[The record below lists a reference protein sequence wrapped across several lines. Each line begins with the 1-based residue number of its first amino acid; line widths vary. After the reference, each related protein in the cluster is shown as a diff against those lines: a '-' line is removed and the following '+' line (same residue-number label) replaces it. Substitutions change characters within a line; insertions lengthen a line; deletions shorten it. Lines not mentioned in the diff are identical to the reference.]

1 MNPIKLWMKRKPLVA
16 LLLVL
21 LLTVGAAF
29 CSMGVSAALASRQ
42 QTEAAAKNYTTVAI
56 PYDPEWLGR
65 TPVKSTEPRY
75 EYHDL
80 NALFSEAPVDARP
93 SPAVPLQGVIPGSL
107 PVKASDFDTD
117 MRGFE
122 MPEWAYEA
130 CVLAVRCDKVTD
142 QSYDREYFQYD
153 PSTGE
158 ETVLFS
164 QYVKTYS
171 YKFTVVKPLCVPE
184 PSAGELPLT
193 DEIDEVWS
201 NICREDGSP
210 VFEEGKTYLLWGRLH
225 SWRKFAAS
233 FYSED
238 VELLSTFNFLCE
250 SEDQFENNIISA
262 EQKVIWAIKKGDIP
276 MAVEYSGSVEDF
288 LQSEAGKPW
297 QELIEAAERNHHSVK
312 VLATDSVESLAPF
325 CVRQD
330 QLLEG
335 RYYTPEEAQARAKVC
350 LVPAKWAEKN
360 GVKVGDTIPI
370 SIYAPQY
377 DVVQFNANAS
387 QPGNFLVRTDQAY
400 LEYFPSYSKDD
411 TGCGG
416 DYEIIGVYSCP
427 PPEYGSLRFDPDTVI
442 LPKSTVEHAEQ
453 YITEEMTH
461 YPLLNPWLLPNG
473 TQDDLEAWLSERGLG
488 GNFLY
493 FDYGYSIAADAIEQM
508 EDNGTRLLIAG
519 LAAFVLAL
527 ALFCLLLR
535 LLTARTIRSMRL
547 LGQNPASVR
556 RCFARTISLWVFP
569 GVLLGGL
576 LSWVSFDWISRKL
589 LSETVAFDWKLAAL
603 AVIGEAVVICAVL
616 WLAAARA
623 SNAPLLQNAKSKRCR
638 DEQCSS
644 ASAETRPEQTILK
657 EKESG
662 FASIKLHSSRM
673 PDEQCSSLRQAS
685 EAAPRCK
692 QRSPYAVSWKGLITI
707 ALKNLRHRIPLA
719 LGLVLLTALL
729 FSGGSLL
736 RFLQRSQEKAVE
748 AMTARTPI
756 TCVVTNASGTKT
768 EGIGVFS
775 APFAQMLQ
783 GLRRERGCTID
794 DYVTDLQLSAREK
807 LDAPAETELIRA
819 NCTEVLEPELKLE
832 FDEGWDGSCLAGT
845 ELVCCVSE
853 ELLALADENGSITL
867 NRSFD
872 RPPVTL
878 RIVGRVYGGK
888 KLVVCPFDAQLI
900 PGSSEAFQL
909 DRCRF
914 TISDARLLDEAKAA
928 FAEYFVTPGPW
939 NADDPLTAGLLIQD
953 GEFSA
958 AAAELEAHV
967 GLLGRLRTVLLI
979 LSGCLGLLIG
989 FLMNRRRLRELAVMR
1004 CLGLKRGKVL
1014 LAVAL
1019 EQLLPLIPGVGIGLC
1034 VSLVLLP
1041 DGSGLRDGALQM
1053 LLWLAGCLVC
1063 AALLTQAK
1071 PIRLMK
1077 TEE

>member
-1 MNPIKLWMKRKPLVA
+1 MNPIKLWMKRKLLVT

-21 LLTVGAAF
+21 LLTVGSAF
-29 CSMGVSAALASRQ
+29 CSVGVSAALASRQ
-42 QTEAAAKNYTTVAI
+42 QTEAAAQNYTTVAI
-56 PYDPEWLGR
+56 PYDPGWLGR
-65 TPVKSTEPRY
+65 TPVKSTDY
-75 EYHDL
+75 GFDYHDL
-80 NALFSEAPVDARP
+80 NALLAEAPVDARP
-93 SPAVPLQGVIPGSL
+93 CPAVPLQGVIPGSL

-117 MRGFE
+117 FRGYY
-122 MPEWAYEA
+122 MPEWPYEA
-130 CVLAVRCDKVTD
+130 CVLAVHCDGITD
-142 QSYDREYFQYD
+142 QSYEQEVYSY
-153 PSTGE
+153 SSGK
-158 ETVLFS
+158 ETLCYTQTMKS
-164 QYVKTYS
+164 YS
-171 YKFTVVKPLCVPE
+171 YKFTVEEALSVPE
-184 PSAGELPLT
+184 PSGKELPVNTTL
-193 DEIDEVWS
+193 DEVYS
-201 NICREDGSP
+201 DVCREDGSP

-225 SWRKFAAS
+225 VWSQNYAS
-233 FYSED
+233 FYPED
-238 VELLSTFNFLCE
+238 YVLPGFFSFLCE
-250 SEDQFENNIISA
+250 YETQYENGVISA
-262 EQKVIWAIKKGDIP
+262 DQKEIWAVKTGDIP
-276 MAVEYSGSVEDF
+276 MAVEYTGSVQEF
-288 LQSEAGKPW
+288 LQSEEGKPW
-297 QELIEAAERNHHSVK
+297 QELIAAADRNHHSVK

-335 RYYTPEEAQARAKVC
+335 RYYTPEEAQAGAKVC
-350 LVPAKWAEKN
+350 LVSAKWAEKN
-360 GVKVGDTIPI
+360 GVKVGDTVPI
-370 SIYAPQY
+370 SIYAPKY
-377 DVVQFNANAS
+377 DVSQFVAPS
-387 QPGNFLVRTDQAY
+387 DQPGLHPPKTDEAY
-400 LEYFPSYSKDD
+400 MDWFPSYSEDD
-411 TGCGG
+411 TGSGG

-473 TQDDLEAWLSERGLG
+473 TQEELEAWLTERGLG

-493 FDYGYSIAADAIEQM
+493 FDYGYSIAADAIGQM
-508 EDNGTRLLIAG
+508 AENGTRLLIAG

-527 ALFCLLLR
+527 VLFCMLLQ

-556 RCFARTISLWVFP
+556 RCFVRTIPFWV
-569 GVLLGGL
+569 VSAVVLGGL
-576 LSWVSFDWISRKL
+576 LSWAGFGWIREWL
-589 LSETVAFDWKLAAL
+589 LSNAIRFDFRIATLAAL
-603 AVIGEAVVICAVL
+603 GEAVVICAVL
-616 WLAAARA
+616 WLTALRASKTPLMQNGKHPKKRPVAAAEPSGHDAKRFPEDAAIRA
-623 SNAPLLQNAKSKRCR
+623 NTSETQPMLASMVVEASGHYESKK
-638 DEQCSS
+638 
-644 ASAETRPEQTILK
+644 TN
-657 EKESG
+657 
-662 FASIKLHSSRM
+662 
-673 PDEQCSSLRQAS
+673 
-685 EAAPRCK
+685 
-692 QRSPYAVSWKGLITI
+692 AVSWKGLITI

-736 RFLQRSQEKAVE
+736 RFLQRSQEEAVE

-794 DYVTDLQLSAREK
+794 DYVTDLRLSARER
-807 LDAPAETELIRA
+807 LDAPEEAELIRA
-819 NCTEVLEPELKLE
+819 NCPEVLAPELKLE

-845 ELVCCVSE
+845 EPVCCVSE
-853 ELLALADENGSITL
+853 ALLPLANENGEIAL
-867 NRSFD
+867 NRGLD
-872 RPPVTL
+872 RPAVSL
-878 RIVGRVYGGK
+878 RIVGRVYGGE
-888 KLVVCPFDAQLI
+888 KLVVCPFDAQLV
-900 PGSSEAFQL
+900 PGSSEAFLL
-909 DRCRF
+909 DRCSF
-914 TISDARLLDEAKAA
+914 TISDARLLDEAKVA
-928 FAEYFVTPGPW
+928 FAEYFIEPGIW

-979 LSGCLGLLIG
+979 LSGCLSLLIG

-1019 EQLLPLIPGVGIGLC
+1019 EQLLPMIPGIGIGLC
-1034 VSLVLLP
+1034 VSLILLP
-1041 DGSGLRDGALQM
+1041 DGSGIRDGALQM

-1063 AALLTQAK
+1063 AALLTQVK

>member
-1 MNPIKLWMKRKPLVA
+1 MNPIKLWMRRKPLVA

-21 LLTVGAAF
+21 LLTVGSAF
-29 CSMGVSAALASRQ
+29 CSVGVSAALASRQ
-42 QTEAAAKNYTTVAI
+42 QTEAAAQNYTTVAI

-65 TPVKSTEPRY
+65 TPVKSTDY
-75 EYHDL
+75 GFAYHDL
-80 NALFSEAPVDARP
+80 NALLAEAPVDARP
-93 SPAVPLQGVIPGSL
+93 CPAVPLQGVIPGSL

-117 MRGFE
+117 FRGYY
-122 MPEWAYEA
+122 MPEWPYEA
-130 CVLAVRCDKVTD
+130 CVLAVHCDGITD
-142 QSYDREYFQYD
+142 RSYEQEVYSY
-153 PSTGE
+153 SSGK
-158 ETVLFS
+158 ETLCFTQTMKS
-164 QYVKTYS
+164 YS
-171 YKFTVVKPLCVPE
+171 YKFTVEEAFSIPE
-184 PSAGELPLT
+184 PSGKELPVNTTL
-193 DEIDEVWS
+193 DEVYS
-201 NICREDGSP
+201 DVCREDGSP
-210 VFEEGKTYLLWGRLH
+210 VFEEGKTYLLWGYLH
-225 SWRKFAAS
+225 VWSQYYAS
-233 FYSED
+233 FYPED
-238 VELLSTFNFLCE
+238 QVLPGFFSFLCE
-250 SEDQFENNIISA
+250 YETQYENGVISA
-262 EQKVIWAIKKGDIP
+262 DQKEIWAVKTGDIP
-276 MAVEYSGSVEDF
+276 MAVEYTGSVQEF
-288 LQSEAGKPW
+288 LQSEEGKPW
-297 QELIEAAERNHHSVK
+297 QELIAAADRNHHSVK

-335 RYYTPEEAQARAKVC
+335 RFYTPEEAQAGARVC
-350 LVPAKWAEKN
+350 LVSAKWAEKN

-370 SIYAPQY
+370 SIYAPKY
-377 DVVQFNANAS
+377 DVSQFVAPS
-387 QPGNFLVRTDQAY
+387 DQPGLHPPKTDEAY
-400 LEYFPSYSKDD
+400 MDWFPSYSEDD
-411 TGCGG
+411 TGSGG

-442 LPKSTVEHAEQ
+442 LPKSTVENAEQ
-453 YITEEMTH
+453 YVTEEMTH

-473 TQDDLEAWLSERGLG
+473 TQEELEAWLTERGLG

-493 FDYGYSIAADAIEQM
+493 FDYGYSIAADAIGQM
-508 EDNGTRLLIAG
+508 AENGTRLLIAG

-535 LLTARTIRSMRL
+535 LLTARTVRSMRL
-547 LGQNPASVR
+547 MGQSPALVR
-556 RCFARTISLWVFP
+556 RCFVRTIPFWALP

-707 ALKNLRHRIPLA
+707 ALKNLRHRNPLA

-748 AMTARTPI
+748 EMTARTPI
-756 TCVVTNASGTKT
+756 TCVVTNASGTRT

-794 DYVTDLQLSAREK
+794 DYVAELRLSARER
-807 LDAPAETELIRA
+807 LESPEEAELIRA
-819 NCTEVLEPELKLE
+819 NCPEVLVPELKLE

-845 ELVCCVSE
+845 EPVCCVSE
-853 ELLALADENGSITL
+853 ALLPLANENGEITL
-867 NRSFD
+867 NRGLD
-872 RPPVTL
+872 RPPVSL
-878 RIVGRVYGGK
+878 RIVGRVYGGE

-900 PGSSEAFQL
+900 PGSSEAFLL
-909 DRCRF
+909 DRCSF

-928 FAEYFVTPGPW
+928 FAEYFMEPGIW

-953 GEFSA
+953 SEFSA

-967 GLLGRLRTVLLI
+967 GLLGRLRIVLLM
-979 LSGCLGLLIG
+979 LSGVLGLLIG
-989 FLMNRRRLRELAVMR
+989 FLMNRRRIRELAVMR

-1019 EQLLPLIPGVGIGLC
+1019 EQLLPMIPGIGIGLC
-1034 VSLVLLP
+1034 VSLILLP

-1053 LLWLAGCLVC
+1053 LLWLAGCLIC
-1063 AALLTQAK
+1063 AAILTNAA

>member
-1 MNPIKLWMKRKPLVA
+1 MNPIKLWMKRKLLVT

-21 LLTVGAAF
+21 LLTVGSAF
-29 CSMGVSAALASRQ
+29 CSVGVSAALASRE
-42 QTEAAAKNYTTVAI
+42 QTEAAAQNYTTVTI

-65 TPVKSTEPRY
+65 TPVKSTDY
-75 EYHDL
+75 GFAYHDL
-80 NALFSEAPVDARP
+80 NALLAEAPVDARP
-93 SPAVPLQGVIPGSL
+93 CPAVPLQGVIPGSL
-107 PVKASDFDTD
+107 PVKASDFNTD
-117 MRGFE
+117 FRGYY
-122 MPEWAYEA
+122 MPEWPYEA
-130 CVLAVRCDKVTD
+130 CVLAVHCDGITD
-142 QSYDREYFQYD
+142 RSYEQGIYSY
-153 PSTGE
+153 SSGK
-158 ETVLFS
+158 ETLCYTQIMKS
-164 QYVKTYS
+164 YS
-171 YKFTVVKPLCVPE
+171 YKFTVEEALSVPE
-184 PSAGELPLT
+184 PSEKELPVNTTL
-193 DEIDEVWS
+193 DEVYS
-201 NICREDGSP
+201 DVCREDGSP

-225 SWRKFAAS
+225 VWSQNYAS
-233 FYSED
+233 FYPED
-238 VELLSTFNFLCE
+238 YVLPGFFSFLCE
-250 SEDQFENNIISA
+250 YETQYENGVISA
-262 EQKVIWAIKKGDIP
+262 DQKEIWAVKTGDIP
-276 MAVEYSGSVEDF
+276 MAVEYTGSVQEF
-288 LQSEAGKPW
+288 LQSVEGKPW
-297 QELIEAAERNHHSVK
+297 QELIAVADRNHHSVK
-312 VLATDSVESLAPF
+312 ILATDSVESLAPF

-335 RYYTPEEAQARAKVC
+335 RYYTPEEAQAGAKVC
-350 LVPAKWAEKN
+350 LVSAKWAEKN

-370 SIYAPQY
+370 SIYAPKY
-377 DVVQFNANAS
+377 DVSQFIAPS
-387 QPGNFLVRTDQAY
+387 DQPGLHPPKTDEAY
-400 LEYFPSYSKDD
+400 MDWFPSYPEDD
-411 TGCGG
+411 TGSGG

-473 TQDDLEAWLSERGLG
+473 SQKELEDWLTERGLG

-493 FDYGYSIAADAIEQM
+493 FDYGYSIAADAIGQM
-508 EDNGTRLLIAG
+508 AENGTRLLIAG

-535 LLTARTIRSMRL
+535 LLTARTVRSMRL
-547 LGQNPASVR
+547 MGQNPASVR
-556 RCFARTISLWVFP
+556 RCFIRTIPLWAASAV
-569 GVLLGGL
+569 VLGGL
-576 LSWVSFDWISRKL
+576 LSWAGFGWIRERL
-589 LSETVAFDWKLAAL
+589 LSNAIRFDFRIAAL
-603 AVIGEAVVICAVL
+603 AAFGEAAVICAAL
-616 WLAAARA
+616 WINALRA
-623 SNAPLLQNAKSKRCR
+623 SKTPLMQNGKRPKNRPAVAADHGGHDAK
-638 DEQCSS
+638 
-644 ASAETRPEQTILK
+644 RPPEEMTNKIGK
-657 EKESG
+657 SG
-662 FASIKLHSSRM
+662 TNPKPVDMAAGVSGHYENHKTDTVSR
-673 PDEQCSSLRQAS
+673 
-685 EAAPRCK
+685 
-692 QRSPYAVSWKGLITI
+692 KGLITI

-736 RFLQRSQEKAVE
+736 RYLQRAQEDAVE
-748 AMTARTPI
+748 EMTARTPI

-768 EGIGVFS
+768 QGIGVFS

-794 DYVTDLQLSAREK
+794 DYVTDLQISARER
-807 LDAPAETELIRA
+807 LYAPEETELIRA

-888 KLVVCPFDAQLI
+888 KLVVCPFDAQLV
-900 PGSSEAFQL
+900 PGSSEAFLL
-909 DRCRF
+909 DRCSF

-928 FAEYFVTPGPW
+928 FAEYFIEPGIW

-1014 LAVAL
+1014 LAVAM

-1034 VSLVLLP
+1034 VSLALLP
-1041 DGSGLRDGALQM
+1041 EGSGLLDGALQM

>member
-1 MNPIKLWMKRKPLVA
+1 MNPIKLWMKRKLLVT

-21 LLTVGAAF
+21 LLTVGSAF
-29 CSMGVSAALASRQ
+29 CSVGVSAALASRQ
-42 QTEAAAKNYTTVAI
+42 QTEAAAQNYTTVAI

-65 TPVKSTEPRY
+65 TPVKSTDY
-75 EYHDL
+75 GFEYHDL
-80 NALFSEAPVDARP
+80 NALLAEAPVDARP
-93 SPAVPLQGVIPGSL
+93 CPAVPLQGVIPGSL

-117 MRGFE
+117 FRGYY
-122 MPEWAYEA
+122 MPEWPYEA
-130 CVLAVRCDKVTD
+130 CVLAVHCDEITD
-142 QSYDREYFQYD
+142 QSYEQEVYSY
-153 PSTGE
+153 SSGK
-158 ETVLFS
+158 ETLCYTQTMKS
-164 QYVKTYS
+164 YS
-171 YKFTVVKPLCVPE
+171 YKFTVEEALSVPE
-184 PSAGELPLT
+184 PSGKELPVNTTL
-193 DEIDEVWS
+193 DEVYS
-201 NICREDGSP
+201 DVCREDGSP

-225 SWRKFAAS
+225 VWSQNYAS
-233 FYSED
+233 FYPED
-238 VELLSTFNFLCE
+238 YVLPGFFSFLCE
-250 SEDQFENNIISA
+250 YETQYENGVISA
-262 EQKVIWAIKKGDIP
+262 DQKEIWAVKTGDIP
-276 MAVEYSGSVEDF
+276 MAVEYTGSVQEF
-288 LQSEAGKPW
+288 LQSEEGKPW
-297 QELIEAAERNHHSVK
+297 QELIAAADRNHHSVK

-335 RYYTPEEAQARAKVC
+335 RYYTPEEAQAGAKVC
-350 LVPAKWAEKN
+350 LVSAKWAEKN
-360 GVKVGDTIPI
+360 GVKVGDTVPI
-370 SIYAPQY
+370 SIYAPKY
-377 DVVQFNANAS
+377 DVSQFVAPS
-387 QPGNFLVRTDQAY
+387 DQPGLHPPKTDEAY
-400 LEYFPSYSKDD
+400 MDWFPSYSEDD
-411 TGCGG
+411 TGSGG

-442 LPKSTVEHAEQ
+442 IPKSTVEHAEQ

-473 TQDDLEAWLSERGLG
+473 TQEELEDWLTERGLG
-488 GNFLY
+488 ENFLY
-493 FDYGYSIAADAIEQM
+493 FDYGYSIAADAIGQM
-508 EDNGTRLLIAG
+508 AENGTRLLIAG

-527 ALFCLLLR
+527 VLFCMLLQ

-556 RCFARTISLWVFP
+556 RCFVRTIPFWV
-569 GVLLGGL
+569 VSAVVLGGL
-576 LSWVSFDWISRKL
+576 LSWAGFGWIREWL
-589 LSETVAFDWKLAAL
+589 LSNAIRFDFRIATLAAL
-603 AVIGEAVVICAVL
+603 GEAVVICAVL
-616 WLAAARA
+616 WLTALRASKTPLMQNGKHPKKRPVAAAEPSGHDAKRFPEDAAIRA
-623 SNAPLLQNAKSKRCR
+623 NTSETQPMLASMVVEASGHYESKK
-638 DEQCSS
+638 
-644 ASAETRPEQTILK
+644 TN
-657 EKESG
+657 
-662 FASIKLHSSRM
+662 
-673 PDEQCSSLRQAS
+673 
-685 EAAPRCK
+685 
-692 QRSPYAVSWKGLITI
+692 AVSWKGLITI

-736 RFLQRSQEKAVE
+736 RFLQRSQEEAVE

-794 DYVTDLQLSAREK
+794 DYVTDLRLSARER
-807 LDAPAETELIRA
+807 LDAPEEAELIRA
-819 NCTEVLEPELKLE
+819 NCPEVLAPELKLE

-845 ELVCCVSE
+845 EPVCCVSE
-853 ELLALADENGSITL
+853 ALLPLANENGEIAL
-867 NRSFD
+867 NRGLD
-872 RPPVTL
+872 RPAVSL
-878 RIVGRVYGGK
+878 RIVGRVYGGE
-888 KLVVCPFDAQLI
+888 KLVVCPFDAQLV
-900 PGSSEAFQL
+900 PGSSEAFLL
-909 DRCRF
+909 DRCSF
-914 TISDARLLDEAKAA
+914 TISDARLLDEAKVA
-928 FAEYFVTPGPW
+928 FAEYFIEPGIW

-979 LSGCLGLLIG
+979 LSGCLSLLIG

-1019 EQLLPLIPGVGIGLC
+1019 EQLLPMIPGIGIGLC
-1034 VSLVLLP
+1034 VSLILLP
-1041 DGSGLRDGALQM
+1041 DGSGIRDGALQM

-1063 AALLTQAK
+1063 AALLTQVK

>member
-1 MNPIKLWMKRKPLVA
+1 MNPIKLWMKRKLLVA

-21 LLTVGAAF
+21 LLTVGSAF
-29 CSMGVSAALASRQ
+29 CSVGASAALASRQ
-42 QTEAAAKNYTTVAI
+42 QTEAAAQNYTTVAI

-65 TPVKSTEPRY
+65 TPVKSTDY
-75 EYHDL
+75 GFAYHDL
-80 NALFSEAPVDARP
+80 NALLAEAPVDARP
-93 SPAVPLQGVIPGSL
+93 CPAVPLQGVIPGSL
-107 PVKASDFDTD
+107 PVKASDFNTD
-117 MRGFE
+117 MRSYG
-122 MPEWAYEA
+122 MPEWPYEA
-130 CVLAVRCDKVTD
+130 CVLAVRCDGITD
-142 QSYDREYFQYD
+142 QSYEQVIFSYD
-153 PSTGE
+153 QSGK
-158 ETVLFS
+158 ETPRFTQTMKS
-164 QYVKTYS
+164 YS
-171 YKFTVVKPLCVPE
+171 YKFTVEERLCVPE
-184 PSAGELPLT
+184 ASANELPP
-193 DEIDEVWS
+193 IDELSEVYS
-201 NICREDGSP
+201 DVCREDGSP
-210 VFEEGKTYLLWGRLH
+210 VFEEGKTYLIWGRLH
-225 SWRKFAAS
+225 IWSQFQAS
-233 FYSED
+233 FFSPGEKA
-238 VELLSTFNFLCE
+238 LGLFNFLCE
-250 SEDQFENNIISA
+250 YETQYENGVISA
-262 EQKVIWAIKKGDIP
+262 DQKVVFAIKKGDIP
-276 MAVEYSGSVEDF
+276 MAVEYSGSVEEF
-288 LQSEAGKPW
+288 LQSEEGKPW
-297 QELIEAAERNHHSVK
+297 QELIAAADRNHHSVK

-350 LVPAKWAEKN
+350 LVSAKWAEKN

-370 SIYAPQY
+370 SIYAPKY
-377 DVVQFNANAS
+377 DVVQFIAPS
-387 QPGNFLVRTDQAY
+387 DQIGNHPPKTDEAHMDW
-400 LEYFPSYSKDD
+400 FPSYPKDD
-411 TGCGG
+411 TGSGG

-442 LPKSTVEHAEQ
+442 IPKSTVEHAEQ

-473 TQDDLEAWLSERGLG
+473 SQEELEAWLTERGLG

-493 FDYGYSIAADAIEQM
+493 FDYGYSIAADAIGQM
-508 EDNGTRLLIAG
+508 ADNGTRLLIAG
-519 LAAFVLAL
+519 LVAFVLAL

-556 RCFARTISLWVFP
+556 RCFIRTIPFWALP

-603 AVIGEAVVICAVL
+603 AVVGEAVVICAVL

-638 DEQCSS
+638 DEQRSS
-644 ASAETRPEQTILK
+644 ASAEARPEQTILK

-736 RFLQRSQEKAVE
+736 RFLQRSQEEAVE
-748 AMTARTPI
+748 AMTARIQI

-794 DYVTDLQLSAREK
+794 DYVAELRLSARER
-807 LDAPAETELIRA
+807 LDSPEETELIRA
-819 NCTEVLEPELKLE
+819 NCPEVLAPELKLE

-845 ELVCCVSE
+845 EPVCCVSE
-853 ELLALADENGSITL
+853 ELLPLANENGEITL
-867 NRSFD
+867 NRGFD
-872 RPPVTL
+872 RPPISL
-878 RIVGRVYGGK
+878 QIVGRVYGGE

-909 DRCRF
+909 DRCSF

-928 FAEYFVTPGPW
+928 FAEYFIEPGIW

-958 AAAELEAHV
+958 AATELEAHV
-967 GLLGRLRTVLLI
+967 RLLGRLRIVLLI
-979 LSGCLGLLIG
+979 LSGVLGLLIG

-1019 EQLLPLIPGVGIGLC
+1019 EQLLPMIPGIGIGVC
-1034 VSLVLLP
+1034 VSLILLP

-1053 LLWLAGCLVC
+1053 LLWLAGCLIC
-1063 AALLTQAK
+1063 AAILTNAA

>member
-1 MNPIKLWMKRKPLVA
+1 MNPIRLWMKRKLLVA

-21 LLTVGAAF
+21 LLTVGSAF
-29 CSMGVSAALASRQ
+29 CSVGASASLASRQ
-42 QTEAAAKNYTTVAI
+42 QAEAAAQNYTTVAI

-65 TPVKSTEPRY
+65 TPVKSTDY
-75 EYHDL
+75 GFEYHDL
-80 NALFSEAPVDARP
+80 NALLAEAPVDARP
-93 SPAVPLQGVIPGSL
+93 CLAVPLQGVIPGSL
-107 PVKASDFDTD
+107 PVKASDFDTN
-117 MRGFE
+117 MRGYE

-142 QSYDREYFQYD
+142 QSYDREYFRYD
-153 PSTGE
+153 PETGE
-158 ETVLFS
+158 ETLLFS
-164 QYVKTYS
+164 QTAKEYS
-171 YKFTVVKPLCVPE
+171 YKFTVEEPLCVPE
-184 PSAGELPLT
+184 ASVNELPLT
-193 DEIDEVWS
+193 AEIDEVWS

-210 VFEEGKTYLLWGRLH
+210 VFEEGKTYLLWGRL
-225 SWRKFAAS
+225 SLWSKYAAS
-233 FYSED
+233 FYTD
-238 VELLSTFNFLCE
+238 KDELLSFFNFLCE
-250 SEDQFENNIISA
+250 SEDQFENGVVSA
-262 EQKVIWAIKKGDIP
+262 DQKVIWAIRKGDIP
-276 MAVEYSGSVEDF
+276 MAVEYSGSVEVF
-288 LQSEAGKPW
+288 LESEEGRYW
-297 QELIEAAERNHHSVK
+297 QELIEAAARNHHSVK

-325 CVRQD
+325 CTRQD

-335 RYYTPEEAQARAKVC
+335 RYYTPEEAQAGAKVC
-350 LVPAKWAEKN
+350 LVSAKWAEKN
-360 GVKVGDTIPI
+360 GAKLGDTIPI
-370 SIYAPQY
+370 SVYAPQY
-377 DVVQFNANAS
+377 DVVQFYANAS
-387 QPGNFLVRTDQAY
+387 QTGNFLVRTDQAY

-416 DYEIIGVYSCP
+416 DYEIIGIYSCP
-427 PPEYGSLRFDPDTVI
+427 APAWGSLRFDPDTVI
-442 LPKSTVEHAEQ
+442 IPKSTVENAEQ

-473 TQDDLEAWLSERGLG
+473 TQDELEAWLSERGLG

-508 EDNGTRLLIAG
+508 AENGTRLLIAG

-527 ALFCLLLR
+527 ALICLLLR
-535 LLTARTIRSMRL
+535 LLTARTVRSMRL

-556 RCFARTISLWVFP
+556 RCFARTIPLWTVP

-576 LSWVSFDWISRKL
+576 LSWASFGWIRERLLSKAISFDFRI
-589 LSETVAFDWKLAAL
+589 AAL
-603 AVIGEAVVICAVL
+603 AAFGEAAVICAAL
-616 WLAAARA
+616 WINALRA
-623 SNAPLLQNAKSKRCR
+623 SKTPLMQNGKRPKNRPAVAADHGGHDAK
-638 DEQCSS
+638 
-644 ASAETRPEQTILK
+644 RPPEEMTNK
-657 EKESG
+657 TGKSG
-662 FASIKLHSSRM
+662 TNPKPVDMAAGVSGHYDNHKTDTVSR
-673 PDEQCSSLRQAS
+673 
-685 EAAPRCK
+685 
-692 QRSPYAVSWKGLITI
+692 KGLITI

-736 RFLQRSQEKAVE
+736 RYLQRAQEDAVE
-748 AMTARTPI
+748 EMTARTAI

-768 EGIGVFS
+768 DGIGVFS

-1063 AALLTQAK
+1063 AALLTQVK

>member
-1 MNPIKLWMKRKPLVA
+1 MNPIKLWMKRKLLVT

-21 LLTVGAAF
+21 LLTVGSAF
-29 CSMGVSAALASRQ
+29 CSVGASAALASRQ

-93 SPAVPLQGVIPGSL
+93 CPAVPLQGVIPGSL

-122 MPEWAYEA
+122 MPEWPYEA

-171 YKFTVVKPLCVPE
+171 YKFTVEKPLCVPE
-184 PSAGELPLT
+184 ASASELPVST
-193 DEIDEVWS
+193 EIDEIWS

-210 VFEEGKTYLLWGRLH
+210 IFEEGKTYLLWGRL
-225 SWRKFAAS
+225 SLWSKYAAS
-233 FYSED
+233 FYTD
-238 VELLSTFNFLCE
+238 KDELLSFFNFLCE
-250 SEDQFENNIISA
+250 SEDQFENGVVSA

-297 QELIEAAERNHHSVK
+297 RELIEAADWNHHSVK
-312 VLATDSVESLAPF
+312 LLATDCVESLAPF

-335 RYYTPEEAQARAKVC
+335 RYYTPEEAQDGAKVC
-350 LVPAKWAEKN
+350 LVSAKWAEKN
-360 GVKVGDTIPI
+360 GAKLGDTIPI
-370 SIYAPQY
+370 SVYAPQY
-377 DVVQFNANAS
+377 DVVQFYANAS

-416 DYEIIGVYSCP
+416 DYEIIGIYSCP
-427 PPEYGSLRFDPDTVI
+427 APAWGSLRFDPDTVI
-442 LPKSTVEHAEQ
+442 IPKSTVENAEQ

-473 TQDDLEAWLSERGLG
+473 TQEELEDWLTERGLG
-488 GNFLY
+488 ENFLY
-493 FDYGYSIAADAIEQM
+493 FDYGYSIAADAIGQM
-508 EDNGTRLLIAG
+508 AENGTRLLIAG

-535 LLTARTIRSMRL
+535 LLTARTVRSMRL
-547 LGQNPASVR
+547 MGQSPASVR
-556 RCFARTISLWVFP
+556 RSFSRTIPLWAATAV
-569 GVLLGGL
+569 VLGGL
-576 LSWVSFDWISRKL
+576 LSWAGFGWIRERL
-589 LSETVAFDWKLAAL
+589 LSNAIRFDFRIATLAAL
-603 AVIGEAVVICAVL
+603 GEAIVICVVL
-616 WLAAARA
+616 WLTALRA
-623 SNAPLLQNAKSKRCR
+623 SKMPLMQNGTHPKKRLAAVSDCSGHDAK
-638 DEQCSS
+638 
-644 ASAETRPEQTILK
+644 
-657 EKESG
+657 
-662 FASIKLHSSRM
+662 
-673 PDEQCSSLRQAS
+673 
-685 EAAPRCK
+685 
-692 QRSPYAVSWKGLITI
+692 RSPEDAAIRANTSETQPMLASMVVEASGHYESKKINAVSWKGLITI

-736 RFLQRSQEKAVE
+736 RFLQRSQEEAVE

-794 DYVTDLQLSAREK
+794 DYVADLRLSARER
-807 LDAPAETELIRA
+807 LEAPEEAELIRA
-819 NCTEVLEPELKLE
+819 NGPEVLAPELKLE
-832 FDEGWDGSCLAGT
+832 FDEGWDGSCLTGT
-845 ELVCCVSE
+845 APVCCVSE
-853 ELLALADENGSITL
+853 ELLPLANENGEITL
-867 NRSFD
+867 NRGLD
-872 RPPVTL
+872 RPAVSL

-914 TISDARLLDEAKAA
+914 TISDARLLNEAKAA

-953 GEFSA
+953 SEFSA

-967 GLLGRLRTVLLI
+967 SLLGRLRIVLLI
-979 LSGCLGLLIG
+979 LSGVLGLLIG

-1034 VSLVLLP
+1034 VSLALLP

-1053 LLWLAGCLVC
+1053 LLYLAGCLIC
-1063 AALLTQAK
+1063 SALLTQAK